1 MCLIKMSVHSKFKW
15 LTYLCYYGPAKPG
28 GWRAMVP
35 PFFCIAKK
43 KGSKG
48 EEIKNF
54 KTKTIKRLSSIS
66 KCHCFNPLERLEFK
80 KFYCRPTI
88 VTGNTFKCSI
98 TSPLWNPFRQSCV
111 FWQLSSVVFFII
123 LIFWSCLLSR
133 KNYEIETKLHSLTH
147 FNVKNLYEPF
157 KTYVRLEVRGGS

>member
-1 MCLIKMSVHSKFKW
+1 MAYISLLLWAGKTGG
-15 LTYLCYYGPAKPG
+15 LGGYGSTI
-28 GWRAMVP
+28 
-35 PFFCIAKK
+35 FCIAKK
-43 KGSKG
+43 KGSKE

-54 KTKTIKRLSSIS
+54 KTKTIKRLSPIS

-111 FWQLSSVVFFII
+111 FWQLSSVVFLII
-123 LIFWSCLLSR
+123 LTFWSCLLSR

-147 FNVKNLYEPF
+147 FHVKNLYEPF
-157 KTYVRLEVRGGS
+157 QKYVRLEVGGGS